1 MLNNA
6 WCSQIIAIVGQTV
19 WNKDTMQII
28 LNGNVKN
35 VSDGLTTAGL
45 LDDLELQD
53 QRIAVE
59 VNLELVVRSSFA
71 THELQDGDCVEII
84 QAIGGG

>member
-1 MLNNA
+1 
-6 WCSQIIAIVGQTV
+6 
-19 WNKDTMQII
+19 MQIF
-28 LNGNVKN
+28 LNGNKKE

-45 LDDLELQD
+45 VDELGLKD

-59 VNLELVVRSSFA
+59 VNQELVVRSSFT
-71 THELQDGDCVEII
+71 THVLKAGDHVEII